1 MHSSSPSRSW
11 LARLQIAGLHRLGA
25 ICLARFEQRTRHAV
39 AVNRYTLAD
48 ILRRN
53 ATTLFGRRH
62 HFATLRDGPALIAR
76 YQSTVPLSS
85 YGDYEAAVTR
95 IANGEHN
102 ILCSETVT
110 LLARSAGTTGR
121 SKRIPRTR
129 RAQGH
134 HLGLV
139 VLAAQA
145 VIDRAI
151 PAMRAGPRGINL
163 MSMHTPPARADGT
176 LVEMSGPNAGMRR
189 GRRQIPLLFTSPV
202 PVFEIADQETAY
214 YLHALFGL
222 QARDAAFI
230 DTPFASQVV
239 GFCALMERQQASLIA
254 DLHAGSLAAHLC
266 LSEAERQTLERLRQP
281 DPDRARE
288 VAAAFAAGQ
297 AGLLQRL
304 WPAMACIRTV
314 TSGSF
319 ALSVPRLRWLAGP
332 AVLLHSPC
340 YTASEGIIGINL
352 RADGSNHYVLAVG
365 TAFFEFIPLA
375 QADEP
380 QPITVTLGALE
391 IGSDYE
397 LVMTTTAGLYRYRL
411 GDVIRITGF
420 HHSAPTF
427 LYRYRRGMLLNLV
440 NEKTT
445 EFHTAAALSQTLQ
458 RWLGQAGAAHEYSV
472 AAEFQ
477 DGIGQYT
484 FYVELQSALAVT
496 GHDLP
501 AAARLLDD
509 ALGDANEFYRL
520 NGRAPQRLA
529 PAQLKLVRPGTFAA
543 LGQLQLS
550 RSGGLTP
557 LQIKIPRVVQDTEQ
571 RQLLDAHVVSRG

>member
-1 MHSSSPSRSW
+1 VHSSSLSRSW
-11 LARLQIAGLHRLGA
+11 LARLQIAAFHRLGA
-25 ICLARFEQRTRHAV
+25 ICLARFERRTRHAV
-39 AVNRYTLAD
+39 AVNRRTLAA

-53 ATTLFGRRH
+53 ATTWFGRSH
-62 HFATLRDGPALIAR
+62 HFATLRDGPELITR
-76 YQSTVPLSS
+76 YQSAVPLST
-85 YGDYEAAVTR
+85 YPDYEAAVSR
-95 IANGEHN
+95 IANGEQN
-102 ILCSETVT
+102 ILSSETVT

-151 PAMRAGPRGINL
+151 PALRAGPRGINL
-163 MSMHTPPARADGT
+163 MSMHAPPAPAGSL
-176 LVEMSGPNAGMRR
+176 LVEMSGPNAGLRR
-189 GRRQIPLLFTSPV
+189 GRRLIPLLYTSPL
-202 PVFEIADQETAY
+202 PVFAIADPETAG
-214 YLHALFGL
+214 YLHALFAL

-239 GFCALMERQQASLIA
+239 GFCALMERHQASLVA
-254 DLHAGSLAAHLC
+254 DLHAGSLAPHLH
-266 LSEAERQTLERLRQP
+266 LSPAERQSLQRLRQP
-281 DPDRARE
+281 DPDRARA
-288 VAAAFAAGQ
+288 VATAFAAGP
-297 AGLLQRL
+297 AGLLRRL

-332 AVLLHSPC
+332 EVLLHSPC

-352 RADGSNHYVLAVG
+352 RADGSTDYVLAVG

-380 QPITVTLGALE
+380 QPTTVTLGALE

-397 LVMTTTAGLYRYRL
+397 VVMTTTAGLYRYRL

-427 LYRYRRGMLLNLV
+427 LYRYRRGLLINLV
-440 NEKTT
+440 NEKTS
-445 EFHTAAALSQTLQ
+445 EYHTAAALSQTLE

-484 FYVELQSALAVT
+484 FYVELQGSLTVSN
-496 GHDLP
+496 HDLP

-520 NGRAPQRLA
+520 NGRAAQRLA
-529 PAQLKLVRPGTFAA
+529 PAQLKLVRPGAFAA

-557 LQIKIPRVVQDTEQ
+557 LQIKSPRVVRDTEQ
-571 RQLLDAHVVSRG
+571 RQLLEAHVVSRG